1 MRARTNAHT
10 QSPHANVELQKNQR
24 ARART
29 VPLKPKIRPLQTWP
43 SEQSAS
49 LEAVPAHGSST
60 ARGQRGADG
69 SGSVLCQESLRAAW
83 PSSNPPATA
92 EGGRGD
98 LKREVLKPPRRAIHQ
113 PNLPPPLKTVLRMNP
128 RGEGFPVRAVSL
140 LQPPQKTRAAAVKKR
155 CHAELR
161 LHGQA
166 TRGGVCVWGCGCV
179 LALPNTTTN
188 STRKQKYL
196 LKKKLTSAK

>member
-1 MRARTNAHT
+1 MYKCVHVQMRTHRVHMQTWNFKRT
-10 QSPHANVELQKNQR
+10 S

-49 LEAVPAHGSST
+49 LEAVPAHGFST

-69 SGSVLCQESLRAAW
+69 SSSVLCQESLRAAW

-128 RGEGFPVRAVSL
+128 RGERFPIRAVSL
-140 LQPPQKTRAAAVKKR
+140 LQPPHKTRFAAVKKW

-166 TRGGVCVWGCGCV
+166 TRSGGASPSPATPQTQLGSR
-179 LALPNTTTN
+179 NIF
-188 STRKQKYL
+188 
-196 LKKKLTSAK
+196 